1 MPEYTDEQL
10 KEILEKQKQEL
21 RAEFE
26 KETAGLKAN
35 RDSLLEEKRQL
46 EEETRKQLLEKEQE
60 NIEAAKKAGEF
71 QKALELEQAKVQRE
85 REELNAQ
92 LEQRNEL
99 ILGSE
104 KKAAV
109 SQILSGF
116 AKQDKLAQ
124 LTASQLVDAGFSED
138 GKPTLNYKN
147 LDGEVIANSLDDW
160 MSWAKGDADMQN
172 HLAGSK
178 ASGTDPAAVKPSQTG
193 QNKQD
198 YASMTPEQKREY
210 LDSVEVKR
218 N

>member
-10 KEILEKQKQEL
+10 KEMLEKQKQEL

-71 QKALELEQAKVQRE
+71 QKALELKEAKAQRE

-92 LEQRNEL
+92 LEQRDGL

-116 AKQDKLAQ
+116 AKQDRYARNA
-124 LTASQLVDAGFSED
+124 ASLFVDVGIGDD
-138 GKPTLNYKN
+138 GKSVVTNYKN
-147 LDGEVIANSLDDW
+147 LDGEVIANSFDDW

-172 HLAGSK
+172 HLSGSK
-178 ASGTDPAAVKPSQTG
+178 ASGTDPSKVKPTDPS
-193 QNKQD
+193 KQ
-198 YASMTPEQKREY
+198 PE
-210 LDSVEVKR
+210 LDRQAKIDEINSKF